1 MNGYVKYFDINK
13 KYMNLS
19 VHDKE
24 FKKSHNSIWNNI
36 SNLLKKGLIKNQCM
50 IISTL
55 KLR

>member
-24 FKKSHNSIWNNI
+24 FKKATIQY
-36 SNLLKKGLIKNQCM
+36 G
-50 IISTL
+50 IIL
-55 KLR
+55 VIY

>member
-24 FKKSHNSIWNNI
+24 FKKSHNSVWNNI